1 MNLSKLSTEDLLA
14 LKAGDLSKVSTAGL
28 MALKGGKGPTAS
40 VGERF
45 VEGLADPIHGGAQL
59 LTNVLPK
66 GIVEVGNQINNWLA
80 DKTGLVAKLPA
91 GGVDQAVREREAVL
105 QAQAPDGIDFA
116 RMAGNVVSPVNLSVA
131 RFAPT
136 GAASLGARMAQGAG
150 LGAASGLTAPVTN
163 GDFVEEKLK
172 QVGTSALGGAA
183 VPAVTAA
190 AGRFISPA
198 ASTNPQLAAL
208 RAEGINPTIGQTLG
222 GLFNKAEERAISLPF
237 LGDAIAGA
245 RTRAAEDLNRAVA
258 NRALAPLG
266 EAVPSDKIGRD
277 LVQFTQSKL
286 SDAYNKLLPKL
297 TWRPD
302 EQFGQQVGSLS
313 EMVRTGAMKPEA
325 AAAFERIL
333 QTEIGSKMGAQG
345 AMTGQTFKAVES
357 NLGQQISRLQQSTD
371 ADQRLLGD
379 ALKELRSAMR
389 SALERSNPQAGE
401 LRAINQGW
409 TDFKRLER
417 AASYVGA
424 EDGIFS
430 AAQLQSAVKAT
441 DRSKDKGAFSRGQAR
456 MQDLA
461 DPAKSILGSKVPN
474 SGTADRLMQAGA
486 IGSGLLNPAIP
497 LSLLGGAALYSRPAQ
512 SLLRSAVSTRP
523 QLAQPIAGLLN
534 QTSPMLAPAGGL
546 FALESLYQ

>member
-1 MNLSKLSTEDLLA
+1 MDLSKLSTEDLLA
-14 LKAGDLSKVSTAGL
+14 LQAGDLSRVSTQGL
-28 MALKGGKGPTAS
+28 QALQTKAPQAS
-40 VGERF
+40 AGERF
-45 VEGLADPIHGGAQL
+45 RAGLADPIHGGAQL
-59 LTNVLPK
+59 LTKALPK

-80 DKTGLVAKLPA
+80 DKTGLVARLPA
-91 GGVDQAVREREAVL
+91 GGVDEAVRTREADL
-105 QAQAPDGIDFA
+105 AARSPEGFDFA
-116 RMAGNVVSPVNLSVA
+116 RLGGNILSPANIGLA
-131 RFAPT
+131 RLAPA
-136 GAASLGARMAQGAG
+136 GAASLGGRMAQGAVVG
-150 LGAASGLTAPVTN
+150 GAAGATAPVTN
-163 GDFVEEKLK
+163 GEFWDEKAN
-172 QVGTSALGGAA
+172 QVGVSAIGGAA
-183 VPAVTAA
+183 APAVVAA
-190 AGRFISPA
+190 AGRVISPA

-208 RAEGINPTIGQTLG
+208 RAEGVNPTIGQSLG
-222 GLFNKAEERAISLPF
+222 GVFNKAEERAISLPF
-237 LGDAIAGA
+237 VGDAIAKA
-245 RTRAAEDLNRAVA
+245 RTSAAEDLNRAVA

-266 EAVPSDKIGRD
+266 ESAPKDKVGRE

-302 EQFGQQVGSLS
+302 EQFGQQVGTLS
-313 EMVRTGAMKPEA
+313 EMVKTGAIKPDA

-371 ADQRLLGD
+371 ADQRLLAD

-389 SALERSNPQAGE
+389 GALERSNPQAGE

-409 TDFKRLER
+409 ADFKRLER
-417 AASYVGA
+417 ASSYVGA

-441 DRSKDKGAFSRGQAR
+441 DRSKDHGAFARGQAR

-461 DPAKSILGSKVPN
+461 DPAKNILGSRVPN

-486 IGSGLLNPAIP
+486 LGSGFVNPAIP
-497 LSLLGGAALYSRPAQ
+497 LSLLGGAALYTQPAQ
-512 SLLRSAVSTRP
+512 SLLRSAVTARP

-534 QTSPMLAPAGGL
+534 QASPMLAPAGGL
-546 FALESLYQ
+546 LALEGL